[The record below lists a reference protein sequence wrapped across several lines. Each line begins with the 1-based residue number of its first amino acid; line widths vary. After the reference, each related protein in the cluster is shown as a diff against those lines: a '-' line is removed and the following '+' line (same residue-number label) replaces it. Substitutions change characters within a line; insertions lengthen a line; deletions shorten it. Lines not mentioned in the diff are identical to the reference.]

1 MRDAGFGMRDA
12 DARFEES
19 LLGFVEIDVG
29 FAEVGCKEAKGA
41 GALIEIEGDPK
52 PSFGNDGFPLI
63 EFIIL
68 RNTAQ

>member
-41 GALIEIEGDPK
+41 GALIEIEGDAE
-52 PSFGNDGFPLI
+52 SFFRNDRLP
-63 EFIIL
+63 
-68 RNTAQ
+68 